1 MSNVEEKLQAFRHN
15 VKYFSKYRGDKKV
28 SSVEKY
34 AGVGRGY
41 LSRNLAIPLK
51 VALKMSEYLSIGLD
65 ELTNPKARLDAEA
78 KRAVEKLQKDEQQKL
93 NILNNGE

>member
-1 MSNVEEKLQAFRHN
+1 MSNVEERLQAFTRN

-51 VALKMSEYLSIGLD
+51 VALKMSEYLSVGLD
-65 ELTNPKARLDAEA
+65 ELTNPSARFDAEA
-78 KRAVEKLQKDEQQKL
+78 KRAAEQLQDQEQTKLSL
-93 NILNNGE
+93 TGE